1 MKLKPYLSM
10 EGRADEAIAFYREAL
25 GAEVLMLMRFKE
37 SPEPSPPGAMPPGS
51 EDKVMH
57 ATLRIGEVELLLSDG
72 HCSGQP
78 TFQGVSLALTSPDA
92 AEARRRFD
100 ALAEGGKVR
109 MPFGPTFFSPAFG
122 VVADRFGVGWM
133 VMTEG

>member
-1 MKLKPYLSM
+1 MKIKPYLFF

-78 TFQGVSLALTSPDA
+78 TFQGVSLALQAQTQPKLDA
-92 AEARRRFD
+92 ASTHWPRAAKCGCHSARPSSRPPS
-100 ALAEGGKVR
+100 AWS
-109 MPFGPTFFSPAFG
+109 PTASGSA
-122 VVADRFGVGWM
+122 GW
-133 VMTEG
+133 